1 MNPVPSPL
9 SRRQFLTR
17 SSSTLAAASFPFV
30 VRGLSGADAN
40 NQDTLKLGLVGCGG
54 RGTGAAEQALSADY
68 NTKLHAV
75 ADVFSEKAEAS
86 IKLLGDKM
94 VGRVDVPAERQF
106 IGMDGYKKLLECCD
120 VVILATPPGFRP
132 MMLEAA
138 VEAGKHIFCEKPM
151 AVDATGYRKAME
163 AVRKSKEKKLCL
175 VAGFCWRR
183 SPSRKEAIGKVLAG
197 EIGAVTSISS
207 CYHTGP
213 VKPMQEAA
221 ARLPEW
227 SDLEWQ
233 IRNWYNFSWLGGDG
247 LVEQAVHSVDKLA
260 WAMGDKDP
268 ISCVATGGRQ
278 IPSAGG
284 NIYDHFSVVYEYPD
298 NVMCHIGSRQ
308 IKGCYN
314 EVTDYIRGEKGVLV
328 IGKGDK
334 PFIDGPLRW
343 RFRGE
348 EKNMYQVEHDEFF
361 AAIRKGEVVN
371 DGDWMLHSTMVALMG
386 RMASYTGK
394 KVAWADAINSSEDL
408 APEETFNWHSSF
420 QPTPMPQP
428 GQIKI

>member
-1 MNPVPSPL
+1 MNPPSPL
-9 SRRQFLTR
+9 SRRHFLTR
-17 SSSTLAAASFPFV
+17 STASAAAVSFPFV

-40 NQDTLKLGLVGCGG
+40 NQETLKLGLVGCGG

-75 ADVFSEKAEAS
+75 ADVFPEKAEMA
-86 IKLLGDKM
+86 IEILGKKA
-94 VGRVDVPAERQF
+94 VNRVDVPKERQF
-106 IGMDGYKKLLECCD
+106 IGIDGYKKLLEICD

-138 VEAGKHIFCEKPM
+138 VNAGKHIFCEKPM
-151 AVDATGYRKAME
+151 AVDVAGYKKAKAAIE
-163 AVRKSKEKKLCL
+163 KAKEKKLNI

-183 SPSRKEAIGKVLAG
+183 SKSRKEAIGKVLAG
-197 EIGAVTSISS
+197 DIGNVVSISS

-213 VKPMQEAA
+213 VKPMQEAS
-221 ARLPEW
+221 ARKPEW
-227 SDLEWQ
+227 SDIEWQ

-247 LVEQAVHSVDKLA
+247 LVEQAVHSIDKLC

-268 ISCVATGGRQ
+268 VSCVATGGRQ
-278 IPSAGG
+278 IASEGG
-284 NIYDHFSVVYEYPD
+284 NIYDHFGVAYEFP
-298 NVMCHIGSRQ
+298 NNIICHLGSRQ

-314 EVTDYIRGEKGVLV
+314 ETSDYIRGEKGVLV

-334 PFIDGPLRW
+334 PYIDAEQRW

-361 AAIRKGEVVN
+361 DSIRKGTVIN
-371 DGDWMLHSTMVALMG
+371 DGDWMLHSTLVAIMG
-386 RMASYTGK
+386 RTAAYNGKQVKWDELIAS
-394 KVAWADAINSSEDL
+394 NEDL
-408 APEETFNWHSSF
+408 APEETFDWHSSF
-420 QPTPMPQP
+420 QPTPMPRP
-428 GQIKI
+428 GQKA

>member
-1 MNPVPSPL
+1 MNPVPPPF
-9 SRRQFLTR
+9 SRRRFLSNSGAT
-17 SSSTLAAASFPFV
+17 AAAVSFPFV
-30 VRGLSGADAN
+30 VRGLNGADAK

-75 ADVFSEKAEAS
+75 ADVFPEKAQAAIE
-86 IKLLGDKM
+86 ILGKKA
-94 VGRVDVPAERQF
+94 VNRVDVPQERQF
-106 IGMDGYKKLLECCD
+106 IGLDGYKKLLEVCD

-151 AVDATGYRKAME
+151 AVDVAGYQKAKAAIE
-163 AVRKSKEKKLCL
+163 KAKAKKLNV

-183 SPSRKEAIGKVLAG
+183 SKSRKEALEKVLG
-197 EIGAVTSISS
+197 GDIGNVVAISS

-221 ARLPEW
+221 GRDPKW
-227 SDLEWQ
+227 SDVEWQ
-233 IRNWYNFSWLGGDG
+233 IRNWYNFSWLGGDS
-247 LVEQAVHSVDKLA
+247 LVEQAVHSIDKLC
-260 WAMGDKDP
+260 WAMQDKDP

-278 IPSAGG
+278 IPSEGG
-284 NIYDHFSVVYEYPD
+284 NIYDHFSVAYEYPG
-298 NVMCHIGSRQ
+298 NVICHLGSRQ

-314 EVTDYIRGEKGVLV
+314 ETSDYIRGEKGVLV
-328 IGKGDK
+328 IGKGPNPYIEAEK
-334 PFIDGPLRW
+334 RW

-361 AAIRKGEVVN
+361 ESIRKGTVIN
-371 DGDWMLHSTMVALMG
+371 DGDWMLHSTLVALMG
-386 RMASYTGK
+386 RYAAYNGKLVKWDEYLASG
-394 KVAWADAINSSEDL
+394 EDL
-408 APEETFNWHSSF
+408 APEETLKWDSSF
-420 QPTPMPQP
+420 TPTPLPRP
-428 GQIKI
+428 GQQA